1 MKSILVT
8 LLFVLSMGTISAQT
22 TEGQISYKLDFS
34 SDNPEMA
41 MALPMMQGSTMELYF
56 AKDKS
61 AANVTMGSMMTMKSV
76 VDVKLDKGII
86 LVDAMGQ
93 KIATKIESVKNS
105 KKKVENAP
113 MPQATSETKS
123 ILGFTCTKYIA
134 KDTTGAGEDFIF
146 WVTKELKTSLIGQE
160 QFNSNIDGVPLEFS
174 TMQQGMKVH
183 FIATDFKKTVD
194 ANVFKIDVPEG
205 YRVMT
210 EDQIK
215 GMGM

>member
-1 MKSILVT
+1 M
-8 LLFVLSMGTISAQT
+8 FVLSVGTISAQT

-76 VDVKLDKGII
+76 VDVKSDKGII

-93 KIATKIESVKNS
+93 KIATKIESIKNS
-105 KKKVENAP
+105 KNKAEKAP
-113 MPQATSETKS
+113 TPQATSETKK
-123 ILGFTCTKYIA
+123 IIGFNCTKYIA
-134 KDTTGAGEDFIF
+134 KDTSGNGEDFVF
-146 WVTKELKTSLIGQE
+146 WVTKELKTSLVGQE

-210 EDQIK
+210 EDQMK